1 MRERFR
7 IWRALFSIWLQDG
20 LAYRAS
26 AVIWILSDTI
36 PAMIMPAVFIA
47 GMGAGGEIGGF
58 DAGQFVAYYLVM
70 LLFSNFITSHLMW
83 DMAYEIKEGIFTI
96 HLLRPVSYFQS
107 STIRNLAWRVMR
119 TTLFIPIFLLLLLFY
134 GKYLVGIE
142 LYLGW
147 EVWISVVLGH
157 LVSWAFV
164 YMMTMLALFF
174 TEVQSIFALYYFP
187 MLFLSG
193 QLFPIHLLPDWA
205 SKIAAYLPFYYTTGL
220 PVELCIQRIAP
231 SSAIPLM
238 GIQILWIVGSAIGAK
253 LLWKSGLKHYT
264 AVGM

>member
-1 MRERFR
+1 MREKLR
-7 IWRALFSIWLQDG
+7 IWKALFSIWLQDG

-47 GMGAGGEIGGF
+47 GMSQGGQIGGF

-70 LLFSNFITSHLMW
+70 LLFANFITSHLMW

-107 STIRNLAWRVMR
+107 TTIRNLAWRVMR
-119 TTLFIPIFLLLLLFY
+119 TFLFVPIFGLLLIFY
-134 GKYLVGIE
+134 GKYLTNAHV
-142 LYLGW
+142 YLGW
-147 EVWISVVLGH
+147 EVWIAVILGH
-157 LVSWAFV
+157 IVSWCFV

-205 SKIAAYLPFYYTTGL
+205 GRIAMYLPFYYTTGL
-220 PVELCIQRIAP
+220 PVELVVHRIAP
-231 SSAIPLM
+231 EAALPLL
-238 GIQILWIVGSAIGAK
+238 GVQLIWIVASVFGAK
-253 LLWKSGLKHYT
+253 VLWKYGLRQYT